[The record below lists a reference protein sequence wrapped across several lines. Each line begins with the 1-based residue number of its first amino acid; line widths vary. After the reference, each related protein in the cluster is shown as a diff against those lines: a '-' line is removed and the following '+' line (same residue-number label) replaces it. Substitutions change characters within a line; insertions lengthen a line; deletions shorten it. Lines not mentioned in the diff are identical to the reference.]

1 MAYHA
6 GTAEEPSAL
15 VHNISSNIQK
25 LTLLSNTHT
34 THTHTHTHTRALI
47 SEYMYIMWMC
57 ADKQCV
63 LSSPASEL
71 QRAVS
76 LLGTEQDSSQLQQTL
91 WVMGARLGSAWPV
104 HYSESLST
112 SAGGEK
118 VKLSCQALWWIH
130 YDAFFSAAFFFFFFL
145 SGLYFSTFT
154 KLKNICIWS
163 PGNRNS
169 SMATSSRRR
178 PTDWWRRSAH
188 FLLAPIRYWT
198 ELKKILS
205 QNKVS
210 KQLWAREKCPPREQ
224 WRNLYCIVSFLAFL
238 WTFSFCVS
246 F

>member
-1 MAYHA
+1 ML
-6 GTAEEPSAL
+6 GPQRSPVLWSTTSAPTSRSWRYW
-15 VHNISSNIQK
+15 VIH
-25 LTLLSNTHT
+25 TL
-34 THTHTHTHTRALI
+34 HTHTHTHTRALI

-130 YDAFFSAAFFFFFFL
+130 YDAFFSAAFFFFSF
-145 SGLYFSTFT
+145 
-154 KLKNICIWS
+154 C
-163 PGNRNS
+163 
-169 SMATSSRRR
+169 
-178 PTDWWRRSAH
+178 
-188 FLLAPIRYWT
+188 LAFIS
-198 ELKKILS
+198 LLS
-205 QNKVS
+205 QNQRIFVFGH
-210 KQLWAREKCPPREQ
+210 QATETAAWQPAREGNRQTDEGVQRTSYWPRSGTGLN
-224 WRNLYCIVSFLAFL
+224 WRKFFPKTKFQSSSEPEKNVPQGSNEGICIVL
-238 WTFSFCVS
+238 
-246 F
+246 